1 MNGTFEFLDYLIFG
15 LYAITI
21 LAIGLWVSRD
31 KDGKQKNAEDYFLA
45 SKSLPWWAV
54 GTSLIA
60 ANISAEQFIGMSG
73 SGFALGLAIASYE
86 WMAAITLLVV
96 GKYFL
101 PIFIE
106 KGLYTIPEFIEKR
119 FSTNLKTILAIFWI
133 ALFVFVNLTTVLF
146 LGGKALDTI
155 IGVGDGSILLNSIIG
170 LGLFAAAYSLWG
182 GLASVAWT
190 DVIQVVI
197 LIFGGLLMTYFALAN
212 VTDSGSFIDGMK
224 YVYEKAPER
233 FSMILSKGE
242 IIKPNGG
249 DAWWDLPG
257 LAVLIGG
264 IWVANLYYWGFNQ
277 YIIQRTLA
285 AKSLAE
291 GQKGIVFA
299 AFLKLIIPVIVV
311 LPGIIAYVMNL
322 DDSGV
327 LTAASVD
334 PGFIGAAGNIANDN
348 AAPWLIKNFIPVG
361 VKGLILAALAA
372 AIVSS
377 LASMLNSTSTIFT
390 MDIYRSHFN
399 KNASD
404 AQMVFVGRI
413 TAVVAL
419 IIAIIIAPQL
429 GSLGQVF
436 IFIQEYT
443 GVVSPGILAVFLMG
457 LFYKKATNNAAIWGA
472 ILSIPIAMYFKVA
485 PTGWSDASIFVEL
498 PFMHQMGYTCI
509 ATLAVIALISYLDGN
524 KDMDDY
530 DNIMNDLSL
539 NPNSIPLLAGEVVH
553 ADQNGKCADMNLIIA
568 SLPDV
573 IPKAHIIS
581 SSGCNAHEDNVHFNS
596 EGYRELGKRY
606 AHKMISLL
614 ENKEIED

>member
-1 MNGTFEFLDYLIFG
+1 MTGSFEFLDYLIFG

-21 LAIGLWVSRD
+21 LGIGLWVSRD
-31 KDGKQKNAEDYFLA
+31 KAGRQKSTEDYFLA

-54 GTSLIA
+54 GASLIA

-119 FSTNLKTILAIFWI
+119 YSANLKTILAVFWI
-133 ALFVFVNLTTVLF
+133 ALFVFVNLTTVLY

-155 IGVGDGSILLNSIIG
+155 IGVGDGGILLNSIIG

-182 GLASVAWT
+182 GLAAVAWT
-190 DVIQVVI
+190 DVIQVII
-197 LIFGGLLMTYFALAN
+197 LILGGLMMTYFALSN
-212 VTDSGSFIDGMK
+212 VTDSGSFIDGLN

-242 IIKPNGG
+242 IITPNGR
-249 DAWWDLPG
+249 DAWLDLPG
-257 LAVLIGG
+257 IAVLIGG
-264 IWVANLYYWGFNQ
+264 MWVANLYYWGFNQ

-291 GQKGIVFA
+291 GQKGIGFA
-299 AFLKLIIPVIVV
+299 AFLKLIIPIIVV

-322 DDSGV
+322 DDTGA
-327 LTAASVD
+327 LTVASVD
-334 PGFIGAAGNIANDN
+334 PGFIGTAGNFANDN

-390 MDIYRSHFN
+390 MDIYKSHFN
-399 KNASD
+399 KRAD
-404 AQMVFVGRI
+404 DKTMLKTGRI
-413 TAVVAL
+413 TVIVAL
-419 IIAIIIAPQL
+419 IIAMIIAPQL

-436 IFIQEYT
+436 QFIQEYT

-457 LFYKKATNNAAIWGA
+457 LFYKKSTNNAAIWGA
-472 ILSIPIAMYFKVA
+472 ILSIPIAMYLKVA
-485 PTGWSDASIFVEL
+485 PKGWSNASIFIDL
-498 PFMHQMGYTCI
+498 PFMNQMMVTCI
-509 ATLAVIALISYLDGN
+509 ATLLIIAGISYLEGN
-524 KDMDDY
+524 KIDSKGINLSKKLFATSPTF
-530 DNIMNDLSL
+530 NIAAF
-539 NPNSIPLLAGEVVH
+539 SILMITSFL
-553 ADQNGKCADMNLIIA
+553 
-568 SLPDV
+568 
-573 IPKAHIIS
+573 
-581 SSGCNAHEDNVHFNS
+581 
-596 EGYRELGKRY
+596 Y
-606 AHKMISLL
+606 AIFW
-614 ENKEIED
+614 

>member
-1 MNGTFEFLDYLIFG
+1 MDFSTLDFIVFA
-15 LYAITI
+15 LYALII
-21 LAIGLWVSRD
+21 LSIGLFVSR
-31 KDGKQKNAEDYFLA
+31 QKKGETKSAEDYFLA
-45 SKSLPWWAV
+45 GKSLPWWAI
-54 GTSLIA
+54 GASLIA

-119 FSTNLKTILAIFWI
+119 YSTNLKTILAVFWI

-155 IGVGDGSILLNSIIG
+155 VGSGDGSILLNSIIG

-182 GLASVAWT
+182 GLAAVAWT
-190 DVIQVVI
+190 DVVQVVL
-197 LIFGGLLMTYFALAN
+197 LIIGGLLMAYFALAN
-212 VTDSGSFIDGMK
+212 VTDSGSFIDGLK

-242 IIKPNGG
+242 IITPNGR

-264 IWVANLYYWGFNQ
+264 MWVANLYYWGFNQ

-285 AKSLAE
+285 AKSLKE

-322 DDSGV
+322 DPETGTLNMGLLS
-327 LTAASVD
+327 SE
-334 PGFIGAAGNIANDN
+334 GFLGTAGNVANDN

-361 VKGLILAALAA
+361 LKGLILAALAA

-377 LASMLNSTSTIFT
+377 LASMINSTSTIFT
-390 MDIYRSHFN
+390 MDIYKSMFN
-399 KNASD
+399 KNAND
-404 AQMVFVGRI
+404 KQMVKVGRL
-413 TAVVAL
+413 TGLLAL
-419 IIAIIIAPQL
+419 IIAMLIAPQL

-436 IFIQEYT
+436 QFIQEYT

-457 LFYKKATNNAAIWGA
+457 LFYKKATNNAAIWGV
-472 ILSIPIAMYFKVA
+472 ILSIPMAMYFKVA
-485 PTGWSDASIFVEL
+485 PNGWSDAALFVNL
-498 PFMHQMGYTCI
+498 PFMHQMMLTCI
-509 ATLAVIALISYLDGN
+509 GTLLVIAGISKLEGNQDDPKGIVLSKPLFATDKTFNVGAFGVLLITV
-524 KDMDDY
+524 
-530 DNIMNDLSL
+530 
-539 NPNSIPLLAGEVVH
+539 LL
-553 ADQNGKCADMNLIIA
+553 
-568 SLPDV
+568 
-573 IPKAHIIS
+573 
-581 SSGCNAHEDNVHFNS
+581 
-596 EGYRELGKRY
+596 Y
-606 AHKMISLL
+606 ALFW
-614 ENKEIED
+614 

>member
-1 MNGTFEFLDYLIFG
+1 MSGTFELLDYLIFG
-15 LYAITI
+15 LYALII
-21 LAIGLWVSRD
+21 LGIGLWVSRD
-31 KDGKQKNAEDYFLA
+31 KKGKQKNAEDYFLA

-54 GTSLIA
+54 GASLIA

-119 FSTNLKTILAIFWI
+119 YSTNLKTILAIFWI

-190 DVIQVVI
+190 DVIQVII
-197 LIFGGLLMTYFALAN
+197 LIFGGLLMTYFALLN
-212 VTDSGSFIDGMK
+212 VTDSGSFIDGLK

-264 IWVANLYYWGFNQ
+264 MWVANLYYWGFNQ

-299 AFLKLIIPVIVV
+299 AFLKLVIPVIVV
-311 LPGIIAYVMNL
+311 LPGIIAYVMNI
-322 DDSGV
+322 DEYGV

-334 PGFIGAAGNIANDN
+334 PGFIGAAGNFANDN

-390 MDIYRSHFN
+390 MDIYKSHFN

-404 AQMVFVGRI
+404 AKMVSVGRI

-485 PTGWSDASIFVEL
+485 PKGWNDASIFVEL
-498 PFMHQMGYTCI
+498 PFMHQMGYTCL
-509 ATLAVIALISYLDGN
+509 ATLAIIVIISYIEGN
-524 KDMDDY
+524 QDDPKGINLTKKLFATNNTF
-530 DNIMNDLSL
+530 NIGAFSV
-539 NPNSIPLLAGEVVH
+539 LLITAF
-553 ADQNGKCADMNLIIA
+553 L
-568 SLPDV
+568 
-573 IPKAHIIS
+573 
-581 SSGCNAHEDNVHFNS
+581 
-596 EGYRELGKRY
+596 Y
-606 AHKMISLL
+606 AMFW
-614 ENKEIED
+614 